1 MWTPR
6 NPSQF
11 EPGANCPITTTILKR
26 VLGDTAFYTRSK
38 DQAFSE
44 ELYHRSEFE
53 REIRR
58 KQWEHEFPYWTW
70 WGDRRRTISGETP
83 LSENESLALVNAT
96 KLQVLDFTSPAPP
109 ELDWYGGGNC
119 TAAVNGSCS
128 TSRRQ
133 KKKKSKKSK
142 KRNVF

>member
-6 NPSQF
+6 NPIQY
-11 EPGANCPITTTILKR
+11 EPGANSPITPTVLKIALR
-26 VLGDTAFYTRSK
+26 DTAILSWSE
-38 DQAFSE
+38 DQAFAV
-44 ELYHRSEFE
+44 ELYHRAEFE
-53 REIRR
+53 REIRG
-58 KQWEHEFPYWTW
+58 KMWEGELPYWTW

-83 LSENESLALVNAT
+83 LSENGSLALVNAT
-96 KLQVLDFTSPAPP
+96 RLQVLDFTSPAPP

-133 KKKKSKKSK
+133 RKKKSKKIK